1 MGRRGRQAAALCLAL
16 LFSEHSCVA
25 ACLSLGPHTPDSAA
39 LPFLLGAG
47 EFVSPMAPGLVWRRL
62 PACSTHTTTGEK
74 GMSGCP
80 ASTYPLGQGRTPWW
94 GWMNALAVHGVSCL
108 RDCSSQILCLQYGQ
122 GTCCLTL
129 KLLGQS
135 QPWAPLLFAAEN
147 CGHPNTLCPQSCL
160 DSGSHPCRTVCQ
172 EVAQACQ
179 FLVSKQM
186 ADGGWGEDFES
197 CEQRTYVQSAE
208 SQIHNTCW
216 ALLGLMA
223 VR

>member
-1 MGRRGRQAAALCLAL
+1 
-16 LFSEHSCVA
+16 
-25 ACLSLGPHTPDSAA
+25 
-39 LPFLLGAG
+39 
-47 EFVSPMAPGLVWRRL
+47 MAPGLVWRRL
-62 PACSTHTTTGEK
+62 PACSTHTKMGEK
-74 GMSGCP
+74 DMSGCP
-80 ASTYPLGQGRTPWW
+80 VPAYLLGQGGSLWW
-94 GWMNALAVHGVSCL
+94 GWVDALAVHGLSCL
-108 RDCSSQILCLQYGQ
+108 GNCCSQILCLQYGQ

-129 KLLGQS
+129 KLSGQCWP
-135 QPWAPLLFAAEN
+135 QALLLFAAEN
-147 CGHPNTLCPQSCL
+147 CGHPNSLSPVL
-160 DSGSHPCRTVCQ
+160 VDSGPHPCRTVCP

-179 FLVSKQM
+179 FLISKQM